1 MNNFLIALGLI
12 NFSGILAVV
21 SMVRPHDPEPLPRVT
36 HTVAFLEDDKITS
49 GLDARAAA
57 GWELVTCRR
66 ACSGGLEYGSC
77 GLECVFR
84 RTAKAVD
91 R

>member
-12 NFSGILAVV
+12 NFNCTLAVIN
-21 SMVRPHDPEPLPRVT
+21 MVRPRDPEPPPSIV
-36 HTVAFLEDDKITS
+36 HAVAFLEDDKITS

-77 GLECVFR
+77 GLECAFR
-84 RTAKAVD
+84 RAAKAVD

>member
-12 NFSGILAVV
+12 NFSCTLAVIN
-21 SMVRPHDPEPLPRVT
+21 MVRPRDPEPPPRVT
-36 HTVAFLEDDKITS
+36 HAVAFFEDDKTVS
-49 GLDARAAA
+49 TLDARAAA

-66 ACSGGLEYGSC
+66 ASSGGLEYGSY
-77 GLECVFR
+77 GYECVFR
-84 RTAKAVD
+84 KITKVAD